1 MASLAQQEHQ
11 AAKCSPFTMIRI
23 TCFFLNTCD
32 REPLKHPLFYPAHPK
47 CAYSHTDAWSCPSL
61 FKPFL
66 FLSLCLY
73 WYFLTIKIFLVE
85 SKHFAILFSPCKCQ
99 SKGAIRSHHYTW
111 MMGGASHSRLS
122 WTFSCCL
129 SVHTQGRTAMD
140 TLNSCYQVTRLHPPL
155 NVNNCV
161 IECKVW
167 SVLVCA
173 THMYINL
180 NPYIKP
186 TRPSSSCQLSHI

>member
-1 MASLAQQEHQ
+1 MHVIENRWNTRCFTPPTQNVLIVTQTRDRVQVSLNPISFSLPLLVFSDNKNIPSWKQTF
-11 AAKCSPFTMIRI
+11 CYFVFTVQM
-23 TCFFLNTCD
+23 
-32 REPLKHPLFYPAHPK
+32 P
-47 CAYSHTDAWSCPSL
+47 
-61 FKPFL
+61 
-66 FLSLCLY
+66 
-73 WYFLTIKIFLVE
+73 
-85 SKHFAILFSPCKCQ
+85 
-99 SKGAIRSHHYTW
+99 KGAIRSHHYTW

-155 NVNNCV
+155 NVNNCF

-167 SVLVCA
+167 SVLVSA
-173 THMYINL
+173 AHRYINL